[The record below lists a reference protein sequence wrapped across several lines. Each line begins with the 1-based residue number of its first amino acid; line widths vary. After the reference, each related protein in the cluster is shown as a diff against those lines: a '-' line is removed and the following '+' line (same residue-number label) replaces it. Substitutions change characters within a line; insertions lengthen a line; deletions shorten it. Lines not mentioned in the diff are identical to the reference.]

1 MIYAEYKNNEDK
13 EQLLDELKH
22 AKNKNWYRR
31 LQVVKLSAGKM
42 SVQQLSKMFD
52 LCQNVI
58 RKYINKYNKDGLKGI
73 FPSKPSG
80 RPPKIAH
87 WTKEDWDKIM
97 EQTPDQY
104 EKLNTASR
112 QWTFE
117 RLALYVKE
125 YHGVEVTIPC
135 VYYSFKSTGRRTG
148 RSKLRVGSPDPQ
160 YTVKRNSKEELQNL
174 PKRDN

>member
-13 EQLLDELKH
+13 EQLLDEIKH
-22 AKNKNWYRR
+22 AKNKDWYRR

-58 RKYINKYNKDGLKGI
+58 RKYINTYNENGLKGL
-73 FPSKPSG
+73 FPSKSSG

-87 WTKEDWDKIM
+87 WTKEDWDKVM
-97 EQTPDQY
+97 ERTPDQY

-112 QWTFE
+112 QWTFQ

-135 VYYSFKSTGRRTG
+135 VYYALKSTGRRTG
-148 RSKLRVGSPDPQ
+148 RSKLRVGSPDPH
-160 YTVKRNSKEELQNL
+160 TAKRNSKEELQNL

>member
-13 EQLLDELKH
+13 EQLLDEIKH
-22 AKNKNWYRR
+22 AKNKDWYRR

-58 RKYINKYNKDGLKGI
+58 RKYINTYNENGLKGL
-73 FPSKPSG
+73 FPSKSSG

-87 WTKEDWDKIM
+87 RTKEDWDKVM
-97 EQTPDQY
+97 ERTPDQY

-112 QWTFE
+112 QWTFQ

-135 VYYSFKSTGRRTG
+135 VYYALKSTGRRTG
-148 RSKLRVGSPDPQ
+148 RSKLRVGSPDPH
-160 YTVKRNSKEELQNL
+160 TAKRNSKEELQNL